1 MRCDIC
7 RGEQVV
13 RLQVVKELSL
23 DVMSASIPMEL
34 DVAYRIFPCPQCSEQ
49 VGIGVLRTCFHETT
63 ASQYRLKREPTF
75 QDRVR
80 DGLAHNLADQLLNDN
95 LIRFEER
102 PSAEFNPLYGSEGGM
117 DVRATI
123 VVCPSDRID
132 TLEAKIAERQYEM
145 ADQVTRVALGEI
157 ELWGSQFEVNHLS
170 KAQASRLVRSSLEMV
185 KRHRSEWRK
194 SK

>member
-49 VGIGVLRTCFHETT
+49 VGIGVLRTCSRTVIKSAH
-63 ASQYRLKREPTF
+63 LMDNPTF
-75 QDRVR
+75 RESAHVD
-80 DGLAHNLADQLLNDN
+80 LARQLGDQLVANRLV
-95 LIRFEER
+95 RFEQRESDAFR
-102 PSAEFNPLYGSEGGM
+102 PEYGPQGTI

-123 VVCPSDRID
+123 VVVPPDRID

-157 ELWGSQFEVNHLS
+157 EQWGSQFEVNHLS
-170 KAQASRLVRSSLEMV
+170 KAQASRLVRSALEMV
-185 KRHRSEWRK
+185 KQHRSEWRK